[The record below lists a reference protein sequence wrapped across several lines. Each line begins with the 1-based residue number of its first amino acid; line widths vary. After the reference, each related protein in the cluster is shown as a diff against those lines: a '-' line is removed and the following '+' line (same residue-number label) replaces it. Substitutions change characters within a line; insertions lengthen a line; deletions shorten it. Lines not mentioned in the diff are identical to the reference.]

1 MSQSQLALITGA
13 GRAGGIGRA
22 TALRLARDGFDVAVI
37 DLGKRFEDFPEY
49 ETAPADELDETTR
62 LIEAEGVRAMAI
74 RADVSDAAMV
84 GEAVARIR
92 EEFGRLDVLVNNAG
106 LGIGIGPFTQVTE
119 AQWDKNFDVMPKGTF
134 LCSRAAVPL
143 MITGGGGRII
153 NVASQAGLKGFPFLA
168 PYSAAKFAIVGFT
181 QAIAQELGPVGI
193 TANCVCP
200 GTVDTPLLRIGG
212 TASDEGIAK
221 LVEKTV
227 PLRRAQTPEDVAGVI
242 AFLAGPDGAYLTGAA
257 LNISG
262 GQTIV

>member
-1 MSQSQLALITGA
+1 MPRSQVALITGA

-22 TALRLARDGFDVAVI
+22 TAIRLAREGFDVVVL
-37 DLGKRFEDFPEY
+37 DLGDRFEDFPDYATAPPHQLE
-49 ETAPADELDETTR
+49 ETASLV
-62 LIEAEGVRAMAI
+62 EAEGVRALPI
-74 RADVSDAAMV
+74 QADVSDAEMV
-84 GEAVARIR
+84 EEAISLIR
-92 EEFGRLDVLVNNAG
+92 GRFGRLDVLVNNAG
-106 LGIGIGPFTQVTE
+106 IGIGIGPFTQITE

-143 MITGGGGRII
+143 MASSGGGRII

-168 PYSAAKFAIVGFT
+168 PYSAAKFAVVGFT
-181 QAIAQELGPVGI
+181 QAIAQELGPLGI

-212 TASDEGIAK
+212 VASDEGIAR

-242 AFLAGPDGAYLTGAA
+242 AFLAGPDGGYVTGAA

>member
-1 MSQSQLALITGA
+1 MGERGVALVTGA
-13 GRAGGIGRA
+13 GRKGGIGRA
-22 TALRLARDGFDVAVI
+22 AALRLADGGFDLAVL
-37 DLGKRFEDFPEY
+37 DLGGRFDDFPDY
-49 ETAPADELDETTR
+49 ETAPASDLDETAK
-62 LIEAEGVRAMAI
+62 LIEARGASAMAI
-74 RADVSDAAMV
+74 RADVSDADDV
-84 GEAVARIR
+84 EAAVSAVKKR
-92 EEFGRLDVLVNNAG
+92 FGRLDLLVNNAG

-134 LCSRAAVPL
+134 LCCRYAVPL
-143 MITGGGGRII
+143 MISGGGGRII

-168 PYSAAKFAIVGFT
+168 PYSAAKFAVVGFT
-181 QAIAQELGPVGI
+181 QAIAQELGPLGI

-227 PLRRAQTPEDVAGVI
+227 PLKRAQTPEDVAGVI